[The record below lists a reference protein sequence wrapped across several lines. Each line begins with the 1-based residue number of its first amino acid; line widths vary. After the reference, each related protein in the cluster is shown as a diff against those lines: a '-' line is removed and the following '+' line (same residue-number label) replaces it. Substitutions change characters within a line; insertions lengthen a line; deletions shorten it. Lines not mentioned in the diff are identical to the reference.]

1 VFESYVLLKTAKAW
15 WLFRRSRH
23 VELAAGFKV
32 FGCGMK
38 AFQRISRFVKPTTRL
53 IQLFGEE
60 ATRSIV
66 DITDEELRS
75 LMRGEG
81 IPWNLEDEDGY
92 VILRLNGSDVLGLGL
107 LIRGVVKSQI
117 RKSYLQQVSIAS
129 RE

>member
-1 VFESYVLLKTAKAW
+1 
-15 WLFRRSRH
+15 
-23 VELAAGFKV
+23 
-32 FGCGMK
+32 M
-38 AFQRISRFVKPTTRL
+38 KPTTRL